1 VAYLLAWVVFLFTL
15 PVGTENKAKLLF
27 YLGSAVILIGCIL
40 IVTPIG
46 PRCLFASYVFFCLL
60 AMALLSVSVQ
70 SGRIKL
76 RMAKEII
83 AICVV
88 AFSLFYVNIYGTV
101 ALFEHARVEK
111 IQQDLAQG
119 ETTLSIKNMVYG
131 EYVWR
136 ADPIKG
142 TVLEEPFKAFY
153 GIDEAISIENV
164 N

>member
-1 VAYLLAWVVFLFTL
+1 
-15 PVGTENKAKLLF
+15 
-27 YLGSAVILIGCIL
+27 
-40 IVTPIG
+40 
-46 PRCLFASYVFFCLL
+46 
-60 AMALLSVSVQ
+60 
-70 SGRIKL
+70 
-76 RMAKEII
+76 
-83 AICVV
+83 
-88 AFSLFYVNIYGTV
+88 VNIYGTV

-153 GIDEAISIENV
+153 GIDEAIGIENV